1 MTDNF
6 EIVPYNTQHGDE
18 MIEFGLNDKL
28 MDIDANFTENRIDF
42 ALAGLSFTL
51 LHNNFP
57 VCSGGIVP
65 LWTGVA
71 EGWVISSKR
80 IFKKRIKASR
90 LIKKRTDLLCAANKI
105 WRLQTAVKSNFKTG
119 LRFAEFL
126 GFKNEGLMKA
136 YGPDK
141 TDYYRM
147 ARIYL

>member
-1 MTDNF
+1 MDKF
-6 EIVPYNTQHGDE
+6 EIVPYKPDHGNQ

-28 MDIDANFTENRIDF
+28 MDHDATFKENRIDF

-51 LHNNFP
+51 LCNSEP
-57 VCSGGIVP
+57 ICSGGIIP
-65 LWTGVA
+65 LWNGSA

-80 IFKKRIKASR
+80 IFKNRIRASR
-90 LIKKRTDLLCAANKI
+90 LIRKRTDLLCANNNI
-105 WRLQTAVKSNFKTG
+105 WRLQTAVKADFKIG

-126 GFKNEGLMKA
+126 GFKNEGLMTG

-141 TDYYRM
+141 SDYYRM

>member
-6 EIVPYNTQHGDE
+6 EIVPYQVQHGDD

-28 MDIDANFTENRIDF
+28 MDWDANFTENRIDF

-51 LHNNFP
+51 LHNNNP

>member
-1 MTDNF
+1 MDKF
-6 EIVPYNTQHGDE
+6 EIVPYKKGHGKD
-18 MIEFGLNDKL
+18 MIAFGLNDKL
-28 MDIDANFTENRIDF
+28 MDYDATFEENRIDF

-51 LHNNFP
+51 LCNSEC

-65 LWTGVA
+65 LWSGVA

-80 IFKKRIKASR
+80 IYKERIRASR
-90 LIKKRTDLLCAANKI
+90 LIRKRTDLLCAANKI

>member
-1 MTDNF
+1 MDKF
-6 EIVPYNTQHGDE
+6 EIVPYKPDHGNE

-28 MDIDANFTENRIDF
+28 MDHDATFKDNRIDF

-80 IFKKRIKASR
+80 IFKNRIKASR

>member
-1 MTDNF
+1 VTDNF

-42 ALAGLSFTL
+42 ALVGLSFTL
-51 LHNNFP
+51 LHNNNP

-65 LWTGVA
+65 LWNGVA

-80 IFKKRIKASR
+80 IYKERIRASR
-90 LIKKRTDLLCAANKI
+90 LIRKRTDLLCAANKI

>member
-1 MTDNF
+1 MTDSF
-6 EIVPYNTQHGDE
+6 KIVPYKTQHGDE

-42 ALAGLSFTL
+42 ALVGLSFTL
-51 LHNNFP
+51 LHNNNP

-65 LWTGVA
+65 LWNGVA

-80 IFKKRIKASR
+80 IYKERIRASR
-90 LIKKRTDLLCAANKI
+90 LIRKRTDLLCAANKI

>member
-6 EIVPYNTQHGDE
+6 EIVPYQVQHGDD

-28 MDIDANFTENRIDF
+28 MDWDANFTENRIDF

-51 LHNNFP
+51 LHNNNP

-80 IFKKRIKASR
+80 IFKTRIKASR

>member
-6 EIVPYNTQHGDE
+6 EIVPYQVQHGDD

-28 MDIDANFTENRIDF
+28 MDWDANFTENRIDF

-51 LHNNFP
+51 LCNSEC

-65 LWTGVA
+65 LWSGVA

-80 IFKKRIKASR
+80 IYENRIKASR

>member
-6 EIVPYNTQHGDE
+6 EIVPYQVQHGDD

-28 MDIDANFTENRIDF
+28 MDWDANFTENRIDF

-51 LHNNFP
+51 LHDNIP
-57 VCSGGIVP
+57 LCSGGIIP
-65 LWTGVA
+65 LWNGVA

-80 IFKKRIKASR
+80 IFKNRIRASR
-90 LIKKRTDLLCAANKI
+90 LIRKRTDLLCANNKI
-105 WRLQTAVKSNFKTG
+105 WRLQTAVKANFKTG
-119 LRFAEFL
+119 IRFAEFL

-136 YGPDK
+136 FGPDK

>member
-80 IFKKRIKASR
+80 IFKTRIKASR

>member
-1 MTDNF
+1 MDKF
-6 EIVPYNTQHGDE
+6 EIVPYKPDHGNQ

-28 MDIDANFTENRIDF
+28 MDIDASFTENRIDF

-51 LHNNFP
+51 LHNNNP

-80 IFKKRIKASR
+80 IYKERIKASR
-90 LIKKRTDLLCAANKI
+90 LIRKRTDILCAANKI